1 MNRHWLLSV
10 SAIGLSCSGIAH
22 AQNAPGEPS
31 AKPANEELATKEIL
45 VVAQKRSQSLQKVP
59 QAISVVRGELAEARG
74 QTGLADLQVSVPN
87 LTFAS
92 TQNMAQ
98 FFLRGVGTT
107 FINGGGDP
115 GVSFHQDDV
124 YVSDMTTINT
134 AMFDID
140 HVEVLRGPQGALYGR
155 NAVGGAINVLSAKP
169 TSELSAKVRAEVG
182 SYGRFNSEGAISG
195 PLGFANTDIR
205 IAYQIQNRGGYVR
218 NLLAGQ
224 PEAPDKLDNLHS
236 NAFRIYTLTHLAS
249 GGGVG
254 IIYTH
259 YNEKEN
265 GPALGV
271 KPVPGLIY
279 ATEVGFGTVPTSD
292 PRTTSAQYG
301 AYHVT
306 ADNLNMRYDQPIG
319 DMTLTVTGNYRAAS
333 QSMLNDCDGTSAPGC
348 RYFRPTSTK
357 DYFGDIHIAS
367 ADNAR
372 FRWLVGASYLK
383 FDLAQRN
390 IVDPYTYAGQVHLV
404 NGGTL
409 ETKSW
414 AVYADLRYQLTDA
427 LAVNAQ
433 VRYNETRKS
442 ASQLFTFDLAVFGLH
457 ADIQNYTGPGSNLK
471 NTGVPF
477 KISAEWQV
485 DPNILFYGSFA
496 TAQKDGAINL
506 GALQPQPVQQEKV
519 ESFEIGEK
527 ASFFG
532 RRLVVNS
539 AIFTSNYKQLQI
551 SQILGQQTVLANV
564 PKSRISGAE
573 LELTAIPVSGLK
585 LNVNAGY
592 LDAKIR
598 GSFMNTPALTSN
610 VPPAGPV
617 ETSGNRLPY
626 AAKWNVNIDAGY
638 EFAISGLTAA
648 LDVQYAWKDK
658 FYFNEFNTSID
669 SQPAAGTWNLFASIR
684 PDEGPW
690 KIYGFVQNLTNE
702 TIKSG
707 QTIYSNSSGAQRAIS
722 YTPPRHFAVGVS
734 LDF

>member
-1 MNRHWLLSV
+1 MTRKWLLSV
-10 SAIGLSCSGIAH
+10 SPIGLMISGAAN
-22 AQNAPGEPS
+22 AQSAPAEPS
-31 AKPANEELATKEIL
+31 ANDEASTIQEII

-59 QAISVVRGELAEARG
+59 QAISVVSGELAEIRG

-124 YVSDMTTINT
+124 YVSDMATINT

-155 NAVGGAINVLSAKP
+155 NAVGGSINVLSAKP
-169 TSELSAKVRAEVG
+169 TSTFTAKVRAEIG
-182 SYGRFNSEGAISG
+182 NYGRFDSEGAISG
-195 PLGFANTDIR
+195 PLGFADTDIR
-205 IAYQIQNRGGYVR
+205 IAYQIQNRGGYTK

-224 PEAPDKLDNLHS
+224 PEAPDRLDDLHS
-236 NAFRIYTLTHLAS
+236 NAFRVYTLTHMAS
-249 GGGVG
+249 GGSLG

-265 GPALGV
+265 GPALAI
-271 KPVPGLIY
+271 KPVPGLTY
-279 ATEVGFGTVPTSD
+279 ATEIGFGAVPSSE
-292 PRTTSAQYG
+292 PRVTSAQYG
-301 AYHVT
+301 EYSVK
-306 ADNLNMRYDQPIG
+306 ADNVNLRFDQPIG
-319 DMTLTVTGNYRAAS
+319 ENILTVTGNYRSAS
-333 QSMLNDCDGTSAPGC
+333 QNMLNDCDGTSAPGC

-357 DYFGDIHIAS
+357 DYFADIHLAS

-372 FRWLVGASYLK
+372 LRWLVGASYLK
-383 FDLAQRN
+383 FDLAQKN
-390 IVDPYTYAGQVHLV
+390 FVDPYTYAGQVHLV

-409 ETKSW
+409 DTKSW
-414 AVYADLRYQLTDA
+414 AVYADLRYQITDA

-433 VRYNETRKS
+433 IRYNETKKS
-442 ASQLFTFDLAVFGLH
+442 ASQIFKFDLATFGIH
-457 ADIQNYTGPGSNLK
+457 TDIQDYTGPGSNLK
-471 NTGVPF
+471 NTGLPF

-485 DPNILFYGSFA
+485 DPDILFYGSFA

-506 GALQPQPVQQEKV
+506 GALQPQPVKQEKV

-532 RRLVVNS
+532 RRLVINS

-573 LELTAIPVSGLK
+573 LELTAIPVTGLK
-585 LNVNAGY
+585 FSVNAGY

-598 GSFMNTPALTSN
+598 GSFLNTPALTSN

-626 AAKWNVNIDAGY
+626 VAKWNVNVDAGY
-638 EFAISGLTAA
+638 EFDISGLTAA
-648 LDVQYAWKDK
+648 LNVQYAWKDK
-658 FYFNEFNTSID
+658 FYFNEFNTTID
-669 SQPAAGTWNLFASIR
+669 SQAPAGTWNLFASIR
-684 PDEGPW
+684 PDDGPW
-690 KIYGFVQNLTNE
+690 KIYAFVQNLTDK

-722 YTPPRHFAVGVS
+722 FTPPRHFAVGVS